1 MIKIIRSIST
11 TVRRKSK
18 IKKLEGTYFMSNVV
32 GTSHDRGSKKAFW
45 EKHSGRY
52 FGVCQVG
59 GCKSRATVGA
69 HVRIWSPITWLVS
82 IFPGFTSLS
91 SRRVFIVPLCQVET
105 KYTLRSLLYCLTP
118 YKSHKLTLLNFRNVI
133 RIQE

>member
-1 MIKIIRSIST
+1 MTMK
-11 TVRRKSK
+11 RKSK

-59 GCKSRATVGA
+59 GCVSRASVGA
-69 HVRIWSPITWLVS
+69 HVRLWSPALWLLS
-82 IFPGFTSLS
+82 KFPGTKMASTKI
-91 SRRVFIVPLCQVET
+91 FIVPLCQVET
-105 KYTLRSLLYCLTP
+105 KYAPFCLTP
-118 YKSHKLTLLNFRNVI
+118 
-133 RIQE
+133 